1 VSNTTQ
7 HTLLGKLLLQP
18 GGKLRL
24 TVAISTLV
32 AGTTLLLLSVL
43 VWWNFGVLLS
53 GDAQK
58 GNTTKNY
65 VVIGKL
71 VTDYNMANV
80 AGNTF
85 SPQEVQDMHRAP
97 QVQDVGEVIP
107 ARFAVY
113 AVIGGRLAMATDLPL
128 ESVPDRF
135 LEEVPEDWTWEP
147 GKRQLPVILSSQFL
161 DVYNY
166 VFAPSQG
173 LPQLSR
179 TSVKAVGLKLQVG
192 GEQGTTLSAHVAGF
206 SEYLGSVL
214 APPAFIAYGNK
225 TYGQG
230 AASEQP
236 SRLVLKVAD
245 PSDTRFAAYLEQ
257 HGYTANPQNL
267 RWSKMRAIVE
277 VVTTATGVLAL
288 LLMGMSTLVFV
299 LFIQLSITRAQ
310 QSLVLLGQLGYS
322 PKHIY
327 RFVAGRYLPL
337 IVGAMA
343 AAMLLCCAIQVVA
356 AQVASHSQLTLPKL
370 PGLPVWGAFGISTL
384 VLLLLVSRSVKR
396 AIRH

>member
-1 VSNTTQ
+1 MSNHTQ
-7 HTLLGKLLLQP
+7 HKLLRKLLLQS

-24 TVAISTLV
+24 TIAIGTLV

-58 GNTTKNY
+58 GNATKNY

-71 VTDYNMANV
+71 VTDYNMANA

-85 SPQEVQDMHRAP
+85 TPQEVQDLHQAP

-107 ARFAVY
+107 ARFTVY

-135 LEEVPEDWTWEP
+135 LDEVPEDWTWEP

-230 AASEQP
+230 AANEQP

-322 PKHIY
+322 PRHIY
-327 RFVAGRYLPL
+327 RFVAGRYIPL
-337 IVGAMA
+337 IVAAMLS
-343 AAMLLCCAIQVVA
+343 AMLLCCSMQLIA
-356 AQVASHSQLTLPKL
+356 AQVALRSQLLLPSV
-370 PGLPVWGAFGISTL
+370 PGIPVWGALGISTA
-384 VLLLLVSRSVKR
+384 LLLLLISRSIKK